1 MEHKLIQGGAQ
12 YLPFARSRIK
22 AMRATGAKYASQRY
36 VLPDATVR
44 VQIVGQQSYIEI
56 SGGGY
61 NILSGVVKAGQIIT
75 GTPDVLR
82 SFKPTQQCWQYPL
95 KKREGTSPAAFHDE
109 PKLAIAAHANT
120 GLSGSQYEKLCSSM
134 YSGRM
139 AKAVQVILGIGK
151 QKPTDDGV
159 QVKYDYRWARCH
171 GIAVGPDGKSWLI
184 EISEAEGVM
193 AMRLPLIAGTV
204 GLGGNTQKVLSETV
218 KLFKGIPSGE
228 TFPVGAAL
236 TTAITEG
243 RVLRLLSAAGLADAY
258 GKNEFS
264 ATLGWSFN
272 DTGSEAHNTCYTSVS
287 GVQTSFHYRINIT
300 LGETPGATLTEV
312 ASGPLYGTARF
323 KFYDSVANTTSFY
336 PTTSWPGGAE
346 QTAPVFVC
354 HIGGV
359 LEVVNHYS
367 AGTGATVSS
376 INSGCLPVQ
385 FPVGTYFTLP
395 HIIVPRDDPLRPGL
409 ITVYMGDQDP
419 FNFEW
424 AEATITSSGATCIR
438 TTRYP
443 TAASFTRAWRVD
455 QTQGFNY
462 DTDTYAGT
470 PVVFPYT
477 ERRKVERHVKPP
489 SGMMLRG
496 VRDGYAFR
504 EQSESRTT
512 VTADCY
518 AHVAPGSPPYVGVG
532 FYEVGTPATALQ
544 QVTNSAGGWP
554 QPTAPVETR
563 TVESGPWFDQI
574 RIVTSAEV
582 SSIRQDYV
590 DQAAADAADVMWSTT
605 VGICDARVSTF
616 GETKHLLYSAPV
628 LVTDFNAVLSGPM
641 LTTETNPSATKYS
654 FVGYI

>member
-1 MEHKLIQGGAQ
+1 MEHLLILGGEI

-218 KLFKGIPSGE
+218 KLFKGIPSGQS
-228 TFPVGAAL
+228 FPVGAAL
-236 TTAITEG
+236 TEAIDKGT
-243 RVLRLLSAAGLADAY
+243 VLRLLDATGLAAVY
-258 GKNEFS
+258 GKNAFS

-272 DTGSEAHNTCYTSVS
+272 DTGSEAHNTCYTSVA
-287 GVQTSFHYRINIT
+287 GVQTSFHYRIDIT
-300 LGETPGATLTEV
+300 LGEEPAAALTEV
-312 ASGPLYGTARF
+312 DSGPIYGTSTF
-323 KFYDSVANTTSFY
+323 KFYNAVSDAYSVLQTTA
-336 PTTSWPGGAE
+336 WPGGHPNG
-346 QTAPVFVC
+346 TYLAPIFVC
-354 HIGGV
+354 HIDGV
-359 LEVVNHYS
+359 LEIVRHCGVKRTGGTTITVNPGALPLGSSDGSILLDPLNGYGPYTFEWRQIDTLSTTSNCLQSTRFTETTYPSATSREEQTELSNWASHTQGGINYS
-367 AGTGATVSS
+367 FPYFTRVTTSASVRA
-376 INSGCLPVQ
+376 
-385 FPVGTYFTLP
+385 PVGAMLK
-395 HIIVPRDDPLRPGL
+395 
-409 ITVYMGDQDP
+409 
-419 FNFEW
+419 
-424 AEATITSSGATCIR
+424 
-438 TTRYP
+438 
-443 TAASFTRAWRVD
+443 
-455 QTQGFNY
+455 
-462 DTDTYAGT
+462 GT
-470 PVVFPYT
+470 
-477 ERRKVERHVKPP
+477 
-489 SGMMLRG
+489 
-496 VRDGYAFR
+496 RDGYAFR
-504 EQSESRTT
+504 AESTSKSSTT
-512 VTADCY
+512 VSKYLYGTQFSFPFANVPAGVEFTSPHAGY
-518 AHVAPGSPPYVGVG
+518 EGLAQASFSPPAGLSFPG
-532 FYEVGTPATALQ
+532 PASSTS
-544 QVTNSAGGWP
+544 TSP
-554 QPTAPVETR
+554 
-563 TVESGPWFDQI
+563 GPWIDVLHIITRDHPIITQ
-574 RIVTSAEV
+574 TKLHAS
-582 SSIRQDYV
+582 
-590 DQAAADAADVMWSTT
+590 AADATTADGLWTGGS
-605 VGICDARVSTF
+605 GIVVARYSTF
-616 GETKHLLYSAPV
+616 GAAPHILYSPDVVASN
-628 LVTDFNAVLSGPM
+628 NAILSGSM
-641 LTTETNPSATKYS
+641 LFSETNPSTVNYS